1 MDNKVGMPG
10 MTSLNATNY
19 TTWKTGMEDILYVK
33 DWYEPI
39 LRENIPSGIVAKEWE
54 ILNQKVVGTI
64 IQFLDLSVLQHS
76 ANEHNAV
83 KLWKKLID
91 MHEHLP

>member
-39 LRENIPSGIVAKEWE
+39 LRENIPSGVVAKEWE
-54 ILNQKVVGTI
+54 ILNRKAIGTLENLCFNI
-64 IQFLDLSVLQHS
+64 LLMNTMPSNFGRS
-76 ANEHNAV
+76 
-83 KLWKKLID
+83 
-91 MHEHLP
+91 